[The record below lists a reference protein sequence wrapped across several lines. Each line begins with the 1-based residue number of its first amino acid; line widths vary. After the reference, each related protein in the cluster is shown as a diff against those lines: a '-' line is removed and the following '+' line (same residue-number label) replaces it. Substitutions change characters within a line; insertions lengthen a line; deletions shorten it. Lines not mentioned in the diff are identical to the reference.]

1 MKRFLN
7 FRSGLIF
14 ILGVAVLLVIA
25 DLAMLYNSPRLRKD
39 MDLKVV
45 DSAIFV
51 HSEIADFE
59 SASLPVDKRTPWMDL
74 QVPEPAPEKYTVE
87 QGILTPEP
95 EFSSLPTPA
104 PLPEPVKEPEPE
116 PEPVV
121 QMPEPEPVI
130 RHEGEPA
137 KIVIIIQVPAGY
149 AGPGELYALTVEGDS
164 MINAGIHD
172 GDTVIIKRC
181 DSAENG
187 VIVVALVDG
196 EEATLKRL
204 RRAGNKIVLEPEN
217 DTYEPQ
223 ILEPNRVKIQGRLV
237 SLMRSYH

>member
-1 MKRFLN
+1 MLTKKQRD
-7 FRSGLIF
+7 
-14 ILGVAVLLVIA
+14 LLVFIHERLSKSDVAPSFEEMKDALKLKSKSGIHRLITALEERGYIERLPHRARALEIKRLPDGMKPKTQSQQAPARAAAPANDSGFDLIPLYGKIA
-25 DLAMLYNSPRLRKD
+25 AGTPIE
-39 MDLKVV
+39 
-45 DSAIFV
+45 AI
-51 HSEIADFE
+51 
-59 SASLPVDKRTPWMDL
+59 
-74 QVPEPAPEKYTVE
+74 Q
-87 QGILTPEP
+87 
-95 EFSSLPTPA
+95 
-104 PLPEPVKEPEPE
+104 
-116 PEPVV
+116 
-121 QMPEPEPVI
+121 
-130 RHEGEPA
+130 HEGDN
-137 KIVIIIQVPAGY
+137 IQVPAGY